1 MTMSDRPFPEESIS
15 PEQTAA
21 LLGGDEGGPR
31 SLITNPAPSS
41 PLSIADVPDITAPWY
56 PTICQF
62 ALSFDGYAY
71 ASREHLMALADRQ
84 QDAFYRGGVLEPMPL
99 NELRAALFFEQ
110 RNYRWNET
118 EPGGKDLR
126 FVRALIA
133 EIANQVRE
141 GGAK

>member
-1 MTMSDRPFPEESIS
+1 MSDRLLPEERIS

-21 LLGGDEGGPR
+21 LLGGDEGGQR

-41 PLSIADVPDITAPWY
+41 PLSIADVPDITAPW
-56 PTICQF
+56 PDICEF
-62 ALSFDGYAY
+62 ALSFDGYRFARG
-71 ASREHLMALADRQ
+71 SREWLMFLADRQ